1 MPYCPRCGRE
11 VSEGAHFCPNCGAD
25 LTGRIRESW
34 GSETGFGLL
43 ASDWRVQSH
52 WLRRV
57 IAYVIDSVLV
67 LIFTGVIFLILS
79 FPFLIGSPWSWW
91 GGWRT
96 LFGFPSLAW
105 VVYLLYF
112 TLMEGIYGYTFGKR
126 VMGLEV
132 VMVGGAPLNLT
143 KAFLRNLSKVFW
155 GFLLLD
161 VILGLASRG
170 DPRQRFMDQVAETT
184 VVVSRNLGWWR
195 TDFFD

>member
-1 MPYCPRCGRE
+1 MPYCPKCGRE
-11 VSEGAHFCPNCGAD
+11 VSEDARFCPNCGAD
-25 LTGRIRESW
+25 LAGRVRESW
-34 GSETGFGLL
+34 GSETGFGRLS
-43 ASDWRVQSH
+43 SDWRVQRH

-57 IAYVIDSVLV
+57 IAYVIDFILV
-67 LIFTGVIFLILS
+67 GIFTAVIFLILS
-79 FPFLIGSPWSWW
+79 LPFLFRAPWNWW
-91 GGWRT
+91 VNWRT

-112 TLMEGIYGYTFGKR
+112 TLMESSYSYTFGKGG
-126 VMGLEV
+126 MGLKV
-132 VMVGGAPLNLT
+132 VIVGGGPPNLT

-184 VVVSRNLGWWR
+184 VVVSRSRGWWR
-195 TDFFD
+195 TNFFD